1 MVNQKRPIKIKV
13 SLTYEEATNL
23 ICLLDVD
30 DEESEGFKLSQHLQK
45 IIENAK
51 YRYIE
56 KNLDELLER

>member
-1 MVNQKRPIKIKV
+1 MANQRRPIKIKI
-13 SLTYEEATNL
+13 SLTYEEADNL
-23 ICLLDVD
+23 IYMLDVD
-30 DEESEGFKLSQHLQK
+30 DEESDGFKLSQHLQK